1 MNLLEQMYNL
11 LKNQVTMCSSRK
23 CVLTSLVFHEKQ
35 ERLEKGNPDLFSF
48 LVIFFFFFFFFLVI
62 PLPPP
67 PAFLSRELSCIT
79 FGLIDRKKK
88 VNKNDLRPIS
98 WAG

>member
-48 LVIFFFFFFFFLVI
+48 LVI

-67 PAFLSRELSCIT
+67 PAFLSREFSCIT
-79 FGLIDRKKK
+79 FGLIDRKKE
-88 VNKNDLRPIS
+88 VNKND
-98 WAG
+98 